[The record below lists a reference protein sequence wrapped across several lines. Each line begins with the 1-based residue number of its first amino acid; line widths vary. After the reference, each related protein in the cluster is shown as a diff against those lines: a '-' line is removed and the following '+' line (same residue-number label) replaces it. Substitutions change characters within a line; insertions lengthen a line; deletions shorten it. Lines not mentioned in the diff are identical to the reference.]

1 MLRLGEK
8 LDKFYLFGEKDSSLE
23 VLNTH
28 YSIPY
33 KIYTNKFTGID
44 KNLYLMP
51 YKSKQMY
58 LRIIYDI
65 NVFSGLKF
73 PTDDTTEKGV
83 RKHNALPFSKEG
95 NVSSAPQV
103 FRVAANSYSE
113 QTRSSQR
120 KFRYYF
126 NKWNNTHGGLHTFK
140 PTIYIASGGFTPKT
154 TYPVGTSAS
163 HKRTIYVL
171 RHIIR

>member
-1 MLRLGEK
+1 MKQILHIFLIMMIA
-8 LDKFYLFGEKDSSLE
+8 FTWSSVEDTLP
-23 VLNTH
+23 
-28 YSIPY
+28 SIS
-33 KIYTNKFTGID
+33 NEGSG
-44 KNLYLMP
+44 NN
-51 YKSKQMY
+51 QCA
-58 LRIIYDI
+58 
-65 NVFSGLKF
+65 VFISA
-73 PTDDTTEKGV
+73 TDDTTEKGV

-113 QTRSSQR
+113 QTRSSPR

>member
-1 MLRLGEK
+1 MKQILHIFLIMMIA
-8 LDKFYLFGEKDSSLE
+8 FTWSSVEDTLP
-23 VLNTH
+23 
-28 YSIPY
+28 SIS
-33 KIYTNKFTGID
+33 NEGSG
-44 KNLYLMP
+44 NN
-51 YKSKQMY
+51 QCAV
-58 LRIIYDI
+58 II
-65 NVFSGLKF
+65 SA
-73 PTDDTTEKGV
+73 TDDTTEKGV

>member
-1 MLRLGEK
+1 MKQILHIFLIMMIA
-8 LDKFYLFGEKDSSLE
+8 FTWSSVEDTLP
-23 VLNTH
+23 
-28 YSIPY
+28 SIS
-33 KIYTNKFTGID
+33 NEGSG
-44 KNLYLMP
+44 NN
-51 YKSKQMY
+51 QCA
-58 LRIIYDI
+58 
-65 NVFSGLKF
+65 VFISA
-73 PTDDTTEKGV
+73 TDDTTEKGV

-126 NKWNNTHGGLHTFK
+126 KKWNNTHGGLHTFK

>member
-1 MLRLGEK
+1 MKQILHIFLIMMIA
-8 LDKFYLFGEKDSSLE
+8 FTWSSVEDTLP
-23 VLNTH
+23 
-28 YSIPY
+28 SIS
-33 KIYTNKFTGID
+33 NEGSG
-44 KNLYLMP
+44 NN
-51 YKSKQMY
+51 QCA
-58 LRIIYDI
+58 
-65 NVFSGLKF
+65 VFISA
-73 PTDDTTEKGV
+73 TDDTTEKGV

-113 QTRSSQR
+113 QTRFSQR

>member
-1 MLRLGEK
+1 MKQILHIFLIMMIA
-8 LDKFYLFGEKDSSLE
+8 FTWSSVEDTLP
-23 VLNTH
+23 
-28 YSIPY
+28 SIS
-33 KIYTNKFTGID
+33 NEGSG
-44 KNLYLMP
+44 NN
-51 YKSKQMY
+51 QCA
-58 LRIIYDI
+58 
-65 NVFSGLKF
+65 VFISA
-73 PTDDTTEKGV
+73 TDDTTEKGV
-83 RKHNALPFSKEG
+83 RKHNALPFSTEG

-140 PTIYIASGGFTPKT
+140 PTTYIASGGFTPKT

>member
-1 MLRLGEK
+1 MKQILHIFLIMMIA
-8 LDKFYLFGEKDSSLE
+8 FTWSSVEDTLP
-23 VLNTH
+23 
-28 YSIPY
+28 SIS
-33 KIYTNKFTGID
+33 NEGSG
-44 KNLYLMP
+44 NN
-51 YKSKQMY
+51 QCA
-58 LRIIYDI
+58 
-65 NVFSGLKF
+65 VFISA
-73 PTDDTTEKGV
+73 TDYTTEKGV

-113 QTRSSQR
+113 QTRFSQR

-140 PTIYIASGGFTPKT
+140 PTTYIASGGFTPKT

>member
-1 MLRLGEK
+1 MKQILHIFLIMMIA
-8 LDKFYLFGEKDSSLE
+8 FTWSSVEDPLP
-23 VLNTH
+23 
-28 YSIPY
+28 SIS
-33 KIYTNKFTGID
+33 NEGSG
-44 KNLYLMP
+44 NN
-51 YKSKQMY
+51 QCA
-58 LRIIYDI
+58 
-65 NVFSGLKF
+65 VFISA
-73 PTDDTTEKGV
+73 TDDTTEKGV
-83 RKHNALPFSKEG
+83 RKHNARPFSKEG

>member
-1 MLRLGEK
+1 MKQILHIFLIMMIA
-8 LDKFYLFGEKDSSLE
+8 FTWSSVEDTLP
-23 VLNTH
+23 
-28 YSIPY
+28 SISNEGSGN
-33 KIYTNKFTGID
+33 NKCA
-44 KNLYLMP
+44 
-51 YKSKQMY
+51 
-58 LRIIYDI
+58 
-65 NVFSGLKF
+65 VFISA
-73 PTDDTTEKGV
+73 TDDTTEKGV

>member
-1 MLRLGEK
+1 MKQILHIFLIMMIA
-8 LDKFYLFGEKDSSLE
+8 FTWSSVEDTLP
-23 VLNTH
+23 
-28 YSIPY
+28 SIS
-33 KIYTNKFTGID
+33 NEGSG
-44 KNLYLMP
+44 NN
-51 YKSKQMY
+51 QCA
-58 LRIIYDI
+58 
-65 NVFSGLKF
+65 VFISA
-73 PTDDTTEKGV
+73 TDDTTEKGV

-120 KFRYYF
+120 KFLYYF

>member
-1 MLRLGEK
+1 MKQILHIFLIMMIA
-8 LDKFYLFGEKDSSLE
+8 FTWSSVEDTLP
-23 VLNTH
+23 
-28 YSIPY
+28 SIS
-33 KIYTNKFTGID
+33 NEGSG
-44 KNLYLMP
+44 NN
-51 YKSKQMY
+51 QCA
-58 LRIIYDI
+58 
-65 NVFSGLKF
+65 VFISA
-73 PTDDTTEKGV
+73 TDDTTEKGV

-95 NVSSAPQV
+95 NISSAPQV

>member
-1 MLRLGEK
+1 M
-8 LDKFYLFGEKDSSLE
+8 
-23 VLNTH
+23 
-28 YSIPY
+28 
-33 KIYTNKFTGID
+33 
-44 KNLYLMP
+44 
-51 YKSKQMY
+51 KQILHIF
-58 LRIIYDI
+58 LRIMIAFTWSSVEDTLPSI
-65 NVFSGLKF
+65 SNEGSGNNQCAVFISA
-73 PTDDTTEKGV
+73 TDDTTEKGV

-103 FRVAANSYSE
+103 FRVAAYSYSE

>member
-1 MLRLGEK
+1 MKQILHIFLIMMIA
-8 LDKFYLFGEKDSSLE
+8 FTWSSVEDTLP
-23 VLNTH
+23 
-28 YSIPY
+28 SIS
-33 KIYTNKFTGID
+33 NEGSG
-44 KNLYLMP
+44 NN
-51 YKSKQMY
+51 QCA
-58 LRIIYDI
+58 
-65 NVFSGLKF
+65 VFISA
-73 PTDDTTEKGV
+73 TDDTTEKGV

-113 QTRSSQR
+113 QTRSSQI

-171 RHIIR
+171 RHIIC

>member
-1 MLRLGEK
+1 MKQILHIFLIMMIA
-8 LDKFYLFGEKDSSLE
+8 FTWSSVEDTLP
-23 VLNTH
+23 
-28 YSIPY
+28 SIS
-33 KIYTNKFTGID
+33 NEGSG
-44 KNLYLMP
+44 NN
-51 YKSKQMY
+51 QCA
-58 LRIIYDI
+58 
-65 NVFSGLKF
+65 VFISA
-73 PTDDTTEKGV
+73 TDDTTEKGV

-163 HKRTIYVL
+163 HKRNIYVL

>member
-1 MLRLGEK
+1 MKQILHIFLIMMIA
-8 LDKFYLFGEKDSSLE
+8 FTWSSVEDTLP
-23 VLNTH
+23 
-28 YSIPY
+28 SIS
-33 KIYTNKFTGID
+33 NEGSG
-44 KNLYLMP
+44 NN
-51 YKSKQMY
+51 QCA
-58 LRIIYDI
+58 
-65 NVFSGLKF
+65 VFISA
-73 PTDDTTEKGV
+73 TDDTTEKGV

-120 KFRYYF
+120 IFRYYF

>member
-1 MLRLGEK
+1 MKQILHIFLIMMIA
-8 LDKFYLFGEKDSSLE
+8 FTWSSVEDTLP
-23 VLNTH
+23 
-28 YSIPY
+28 SIS
-33 KIYTNKFTGID
+33 NEGSG
-44 KNLYLMP
+44 NN
-51 YKSKQMY
+51 QCA
-58 LRIIYDI
+58 
-65 NVFSGLKF
+65 VFIS
-73 PTDDTTEKGV
+73 DDTTEKGV

>member
-1 MLRLGEK
+1 MKQILHIFLIMMIA
-8 LDKFYLFGEKDSSLE
+8 FTWSSVEDTLP
-23 VLNTH
+23 
-28 YSIPY
+28 SIS
-33 KIYTNKFTGID
+33 NEGSG
-44 KNLYLMP
+44 NN
-51 YKSKQMY
+51 QCA
-58 LRIIYDI
+58 
-65 NVFSGLKF
+65 VFISA
-73 PTDDTTEKGV
+73 TDDTTEKGV

-113 QTRSSQR
+113 QTRSSQS

>member
-1 MLRLGEK
+1 MKQILHIFLIMMIA
-8 LDKFYLFGEKDSSLE
+8 FTWSSVEDTLP
-23 VLNTH
+23 
-28 YSIPY
+28 SIS
-33 KIYTNKFTGID
+33 NEGSG
-44 KNLYLMP
+44 NN
-51 YKSKQMY
+51 QCA
-58 LRIIYDI
+58 
-65 NVFSGLKF
+65 VFISA
-73 PTDDTTEKGV
+73 TDDTTEKGV

-140 PTIYIASGGFTPKT
+140 PTICIASGGFTPKT

>member
-1 MLRLGEK
+1 MKQILHIFLIMMIA
-8 LDKFYLFGEKDSSLE
+8 FTWSSVEDTLP
-23 VLNTH
+23 
-28 YSIPY
+28 SIS
-33 KIYTNKFTGID
+33 NEGSG
-44 KNLYLMP
+44 NN
-51 YKSKQMY
+51 QCA
-58 LRIIYDI
+58 
-65 NVFSGLKF
+65 VFISA
-73 PTDDTTEKGV
+73 TDDTTEKGV

-95 NVSSAPQV
+95 NISSAPQV

-126 NKWNNTHGGLHTFK
+126 NKWNNTHGCLHTFK

>member
-1 MLRLGEK
+1 MKQILHIFLIIMIA
-8 LDKFYLFGEKDSSLE
+8 FTWSSVEDTLP
-23 VLNTH
+23 
-28 YSIPY
+28 SIS
-33 KIYTNKFTGID
+33 NEGSG
-44 KNLYLMP
+44 NN
-51 YKSKQMY
+51 QCA
-58 LRIIYDI
+58 
-65 NVFSGLKF
+65 VFISA
-73 PTDDTTEKGV
+73 TDDTTEKGV

-126 NKWNNTHGGLHTFK
+126 NKWNHTHGGLHTFK

>member
-1 MLRLGEK
+1 MKQILHIFLIMMIA
-8 LDKFYLFGEKDSSLE
+8 FTWSSVEDTLP
-23 VLNTH
+23 
-28 YSIPY
+28 SIS
-33 KIYTNKFTGID
+33 NEGSG
-44 KNLYLMP
+44 NN
-51 YKSKQMY
+51 QCA
-58 LRIIYDI
+58 
-65 NVFSGLKF
+65 VFISA
-73 PTDDTTEKGV
+73 TDDTTEKGV

-113 QTRSSQR
+113 QTRSSQI

>member
-1 MLRLGEK
+1 MKQILHIFLIMMIA
-8 LDKFYLFGEKDSSLE
+8 FTWSSVEDTLP
-23 VLNTH
+23 
-28 YSIPY
+28 SIS
-33 KIYTNKFTGID
+33 NEGGG
-44 KNLYLMP
+44 NN
-51 YKSKQMY
+51 QCA
-58 LRIIYDI
+58 
-65 NVFSGLKF
+65 VFISA
-73 PTDDTTEKGV
+73 TDDTTEKGV
-83 RKHNALPFSKEG
+83 RKHNARPFSKEG

-113 QTRSSQR
+113 QTRSLQR

>member
-1 MLRLGEK
+1 MKQILHIFLIMMIA
-8 LDKFYLFGEKDSSLE
+8 FTWSSVEDTLP
-23 VLNTH
+23 
-28 YSIPY
+28 SIS
-33 KIYTNKFTGID
+33 NEGSG
-44 KNLYLMP
+44 NN
-51 YKSKQMY
+51 QCA
-58 LRIIYDI
+58 
-65 NVFSGLKF
+65 VFISA
-73 PTDDTTEKGV
+73 TDDTTEKGV

-103 FRVAANSYSE
+103 FRVSANSYSE

>member
-1 MLRLGEK
+1 MKQILHIFLIMMIA
-8 LDKFYLFGEKDSSLE
+8 FTWSSVEDTLP
-23 VLNTH
+23 
-28 YSIPY
+28 SIS
-33 KIYTNKFTGID
+33 NEGSG
-44 KNLYLMP
+44 NN
-51 YKSKQMY
+51 QCA
-58 LRIIYDI
+58 
-65 NVFSGLKF
+65 VFISA
-73 PTDDTTEKGV
+73 TDDTTEKGV

-95 NVSSAPQV
+95 NVSSALQV

-113 QTRSSQR
+113 QTRFSQR